1 MLHVE
6 TLDRSKCVSRP
17 LFQNQFSKQME
28 IKVNY
33 KRKPF
38 LSSAV
43 LTEKMTNWIKDNHL
57 EILTKTY
64 VIYNYNR
71 WKKVTNHFNTAVGTD
86 IVCT

>member
-1 MLHVE
+1 MKLSILIPIRANLLYTFQCE
-6 TLDRSKCVSRP
+6 TPCRSKCVSRP

-71 WKKVTNHFNTAVGTD
+71 
-86 IVCT
+86 